1 MGEPRRHLG
10 EHPGHRLRVRR
21 DLAGGNALGSG
32 QGEAVQDAVDRGPE
46 DVEQGHV
53 VRRSA
58 RLAETDGENCGGVGS
73 GIDLHKSTISHHYRV
88 LREAGVTLTTIEGR
102 SRVVRLR
109 RDDLEARF
117 PGLLP
122 SVLAAVRDPA
132 PGLSR

>member
-1 MGEPRRHLG
+1 MREPF
-10 EHPGHRLRVRR
+10 HPATEEIRLAAVMHALSDPVR
-21 DLAGGNALGSG
+21 L
-32 QGEAVQDAVDRGPE
+32 EIV
-46 DVEQGHV
+46 
-53 VRRSA
+53 A